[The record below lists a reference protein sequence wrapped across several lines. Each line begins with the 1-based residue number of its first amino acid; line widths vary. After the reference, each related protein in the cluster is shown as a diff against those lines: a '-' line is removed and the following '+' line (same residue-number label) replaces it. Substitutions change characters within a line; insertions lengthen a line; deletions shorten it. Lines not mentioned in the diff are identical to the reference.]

1 MRSGIFVRVGDR
13 CLACSVIGSQVR
25 ASSAL
30 ITLRVSSVVTNID
43 FEVLQA
49 LGLLRVVIMLVA

>member
-1 MRSGIFVRVGDR
+1 MLSGIFVRVGDR
-13 CLACSVIGSQVR
+13 GLACSVIGSQVR